1 MIDFRLPFVLIVTF
15 MAVMAPG
22 FGVAA
27 ADNEL
32 DLALARMDQAS
43 STFKG
48 LTADLKKVSH
58 LEVINKDEID
68 EGTIAVKRTKAK
80 DMRVLIDIKR
90 PDAKKAMIGG
100 AKAQIFYPKINEV
113 QEWDLGKNRGL
124 VDQFMLL
131 GFGSNSRDLKDAY
144 SIALGGTESIAG
156 EKATR
161 LELLPKSKE
170 ILAHFKKFELWVS
183 EQGMTV
189 QQKMHQT
196 GGDYISNTYTHIV
209 LNSNLPDSAVKMDV
223 PKNAKVVK
231 PQK

>member
-1 MIDFRLPFVLIVTF
+1 MTAFRFPFVLLGTF
-15 MAVMAPG
+15 IAVVPAIGSPG
-22 FGVAA
+22 

-32 DLALARMDQAS
+32 DRVLARMDQAS

-48 LTADLKKVSH
+48 LTADLRKVAH
-58 LEVINKDEID
+58 TEVINKDDID
-68 EGTIAVKRTKAK
+68 EGTIAVKRMKAK
-80 DMRVLIDIKR
+80 DMRVLIDIQR
-90 PDAKKAMIGG
+90 PDPKKAMIGG
-100 AKAQIFYPKINEV
+100 AKAQIYYPKMNEL

-131 GFGSNSRDLKDAY
+131 GFGSNSKDLKDAY
-144 SIALGGTESIAG
+144 SITLGGPEIVAG
-156 EKATR
+156 EKSTR
-161 LELLPKSKE
+161 IELLPKTKE
-170 ILAHFKKFELWVS
+170 ILAHFKKFELWIS
-183 EQGMTV
+183 EQGMTI

-209 LNSNLPDSAVKMDV
+209 LNPNLPDSAVKMDV